1 MNKVT
6 EKIKIIQMTE
16 NEIEDRIINAIR
28 RYEKQ
33 KEIKEQEQTLLSK
46 KEAADRLGIS
56 YNTLMKRV
64 NEGFIKV
71 RTDGKIPKSSI
82 DFYLSL

>member
-1 MNKVT
+1 MKAN
-6 EKIKIIQMTE
+6 ELKIIQMTE
-16 NEIEDRIINAIR
+16 YEIEDRIINAIR

-46 KEAADRLGIS
+46 KEAADRLGVS

-71 RTDGKIPKSSI
+71 RSDGKIPKSSI

>member
-1 MNKVT
+1 M
-6 EKIKIIQMTE
+6 EPHKIKVIQMTE
-16 NEIEDRIINAIR
+16 HEVEDRIINAIR